1 MFKLVK
7 HHRGTTLLEMMIA
20 LFVMG
25 VGLMGVLGMQT
36 QSIRFNHQAYSY
48 SQAVFLAQD
57 IMESIRA
64 NKNSATGYKIG
75 LGDSATASTNCSAA
89 NANCSHAQLK
99 DWDIKQWQEKVSK
112 RLPGGQGAIAYD
124 ATTYTVTIEFD
135 LIRTD
140 QEGSTPVSENS
151 KSDRETYTLKAGL

>member
-7 HHRGTTLLEMMIA
+7 HHRGTTLLEMIIA

-75 LGDSATASTNCSAA
+75 LDENASSSKDCSAE
-89 NANCSHAQLK
+89 NANCNPSQLK
-99 DWDIKQWQEKVSK
+99 DWDVKAWREKISE
-112 RLPGGQGAIAYD
+112 RLPGGKGAIAYN
-124 ATTYTVTIEFD
+124 AASYTITIEFD
-135 LIRTD
+135 LIKTD
-140 QEGSTPVSENS
+140 REAKETAED
-151 KSDRETYTLKAGL
+151 SDAERETYTLKAGI